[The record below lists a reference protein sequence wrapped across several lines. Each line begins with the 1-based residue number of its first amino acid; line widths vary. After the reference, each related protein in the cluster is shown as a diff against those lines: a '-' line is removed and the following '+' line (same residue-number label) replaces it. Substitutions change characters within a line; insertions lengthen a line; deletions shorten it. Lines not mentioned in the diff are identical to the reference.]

1 MHAMFSS
8 FHIAMRFFK
17 ERPVTSKRFLIWSS
31 SNAIATP
38 WCFASVL
45 GSHGCWLWSQD
56 YMVWPILWNIA
67 LWFPLF
73 RGGCRTCHPL
83 MSEQFEFE
91 WAAHFDLTFRSCGDV
106 FHPVLADFQCSIFQ
120 QHHVVPQ
127 IGRLISR
134 ILTFGPCGVWISS
147 QMSQSIYTSL
157 GAVTHGQ
164 ALSRGSEPALNR
176 VLVSELRQVRHAEL
190 VNNQMVEQNHSVD
203 DNTMNLK
210 ETWRNLTC
218 SYTLIWG
225 PGPHPWRKRGPRC
238 HFRPFVELI
247 FPHETDLKHVRDLQ
261 RSPHA
266 WDSGFVMKEP
276 PVRCW
281 ETPKWCQINL
291 WSMAWRI
298 AMKYGLENC
307 RNGCVS
313 QRELRCRRTIWNQN
327 PKMAWKCW
335 WCVPAFV
342 EMWKSVCMCV
352 LSPGH
357 CWLLG
362 GAADPADDKQQQ
374 GKRPH
379 QKKQVGKTVTASGHP
394 NS

>member
-1 MHAMFSS
+1 MFSS

-164 ALSRGSEPALNR
+164 ALSRGGEPALNR

-203 DNTMNLK
+203 DQYHEPQRNMKKLDVFIYFDLRTRPASVKKKRPTVPFSSLCGTDISPWNWLK
-210 ETWRNLTC
+210 TC
-218 SYTLIWG
+218 SRFATLT
-225 PGPHPWRKRGPRC
+225 RC
-238 HFRPFVELI
+238 M
-247 FPHETDLKHVRDLQ
+247 
-261 RSPHA
+261 
-266 WDSGFVMKEP
+266 GFGLCDEGTASSLLGNAKMMP
-276 PVRCW
+276 DQP
-281 ETPKWCQINL
+281 
-291 WSMAWRI
+291 
-298 AMKYGLENC
+298 MKYGLENC

-342 EMWKSVCMCV
+342 EMWKSVCMFVCV
-352 LSPGH
+352 FYRQAIADSLAEQQTRQTTSSSRASGRTKKSRWERQ
-357 CWLLG
+357 WL
-362 GAADPADDKQQQ
+362 
-374 GKRPH
+374 
-379 QKKQVGKTVTASGHP
+379 QVGIPIHRPEAEF
-394 NS
+394 